1 MYNSIKYI
9 YHLGCHWFFPNHFPD
24 VFASDR
30 SIFQLICSL
39 FTPKR
44 GKIYL
49 VFCFAWLCFVFLSIS
64 TFLRFVCLSI
74 LFTLWSW
81 IFGTAFCSPPDDP
94 GPKTPKTAEEY
105 VCVYMARF
113 PCFSCIV
120 FPVPWF
126 CFHFSGFSQL
136 ATNAK

>member
-39 FTPKR
+39 FTLKR

-49 VFCFAWLCFVFLSIS
+49 VFCFAWLCFVFLFTFRGFPNLPPMPSSMATWDQRHDKVHLLATELENSIS
-64 TFLRFVCLSI
+64 RI
-74 LFTLWSW
+74 IHLFSHRMEQSVKL
-81 IFGTAFCSPPDDP
+81 IIIQN
-94 GPKTPKTAEEY
+94 Y
-105 VCVYMARF
+105 R
-113 PCFSCIV
+113 
-120 FPVPWF
+120 
-126 CFHFSGFSQL
+126 HFKDHFWL
-136 ATNAK
+136 